1 MVMKGETFYKK
12 KDNCIV
18 NLYEKSPFDNEGKKE
33 FIKKSAIDLEMHSG
47 LQLYNTE
54 YLDELRLKEIHTKL
68 LIEKMKHETSLNPQK
83 IDK

>member
-1 MVMKGETFYKK
+1 
-12 KDNCIV
+12 
-18 NLYEKSPFDNEGKKE
+18 
-33 FIKKSAIDLEMHSG
+33 MHSG